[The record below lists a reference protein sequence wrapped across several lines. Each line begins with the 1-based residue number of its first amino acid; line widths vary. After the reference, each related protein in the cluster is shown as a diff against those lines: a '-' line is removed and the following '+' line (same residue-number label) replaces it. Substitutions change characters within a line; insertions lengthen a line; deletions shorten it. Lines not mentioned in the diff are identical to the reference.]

1 MYDVPTTWA
10 DVAFA
15 VAYGISL
22 GAFVALFI

>member
-15 VAYGISL
+15 VAFGLAL
-22 GAFVALFI
+22 GALAAWGV